1 MHLELHIMRT
11 VTSLEGES
19 LMEVLLEHGGLLD
32 ALEQGS
38 VHSLL
43 VGLALLRNGGLEK

>member
-1 MHLELHIMRT
+1 MRA
-11 VTSLEGES
+11 VTSLESES
-19 LMEVLLEHGGLLD
+19 LVQVLLEHGSLLD
-32 ALEQGS
+32 ALEQSS